1 LGWTAT
7 RPDASG
13 IFAFS
18 YLQSIFLASLASS
31 RANFETV
38 AGAPGAGGN
47 YTTINAGLIRE
58 QNLFDGWS
66 ALVNMNGQ
74 WASEPLINNE
84 QFALGGTAGVRGYQ
98 EGAIY
103 GDTGWRMLFDLR
115 APALNV
121 GYLKTATGDIP
132 AELRCSAF
140 IDYGQTSLIDRPT
153 TENLTFP
160 EWGTG
165 VGFFLTAGE
174 HFDARL
180 SLAWAL
186 LNTPTARAG
195 SAIAYFSVG
204 AQF

>member
-1 LGWTAT
+1 
-7 RPDASG
+7 
-13 IFAFS
+13 
-18 YLQSIFLASLASS
+18 
-31 RANFETV
+31 
-38 AGAPGAGGN
+38 
-47 YTTINAGLIRE
+47 
-58 QNLFDGWS
+58 
-66 ALVNMNGQ
+66 
-74 WASEPLINNE
+74 
-84 QFALGGTAGVRGYQ
+84 
-98 EGAIY
+98 
-103 GDTGWRMLFDLR
+103 MLFDLR

-140 IDYGQTSLIDRPT
+140 MDYGQTSLIDRPT